1 MMSRGIKVIQ
11 FVHLHVIDRLF
22 RGEVRSHGRGAV
34 LHVRGRG
41 DFLRGRGDPSFV
53 MYRATT
59 ELTNKIIVRPD

>member
-1 MMSRGIKVIQ
+1 MMSRGIKLIQ
-11 FVHLHVIDRLF
+11 FVHLHVIDRLL
-22 RGEVRSHGRGAV
+22 RGEVRSRGRGAV

-59 ELTNKIIVRPD
+59 ELTNKIIDRIR